1 MKLHNPD
8 RRDFIKKTGLGL
20 AGMAL
25 GGPAVL
31 IRSRPQ
37 RPNIL
42 FIMTDDHAAH
52 AISAYG
58 SRINRT
64 PNIDRLA
71 HDGMRFA
78 NCFCVNSI
86 CAPSRA
92 SMLTG
97 LYSHAH
103 GVIDNRTRLDS
114 SKPMFPQLLRRAG
127 YETALVG
134 KWHLKTDPTGFD
146 YWNVLPGQG
155 MYYNPDFI
163 EMGERKPY
171 TGYATDVTTDIALDW
186 LERRDRRRPFC
197 LLLHHKAPHR
207 NWMPGPK
214 QLHLYRDRPIP
225 EPPNLFDD
233 YTGRG
238 PAAHMTKMTIAE
250 HMYPAYDLKLPLDP
264 ANEQD
269 AQYWQRMFGRLNDQ
283 QRQQWEAAYRQE
295 NEQYLKHP
303 PTGKERVRFFYQRYI
318 KDYLRCV
325 ASVDENVGR
334 VLDFLDE
341 KELAENT
348 LVVYSSDQGFFLGE
362 HGWYDKR
369 FMYEES
375 LRVPLLMRWPGVIG
389 AGAMEHSMV
398 LNVDFAPT
406 ILEAAGARI
415 PRSMHGR
422 SFLAM
427 LQGRRLQDWRTAM
440 YYHYY
445 EFPNEHGVRPHYG
458 IRTERYK
465 LIRFYGDIDAWE
477 LFDLEKD
484 PQEMRSV
491 HAHPDYAGI
500 RDRLTAQ
507 LYAMQKTLGDRGE

>member
-1 MKLHNPD
+1 MNKPSQS
-8 RRDFIKKTGLGL
+8 RRAFIKQAGLGMAAL
-20 AGMAL
+20 AL
-25 GGPAVL
+25 GAPA
-31 IRSRPQ
+31 ISTHRSQRP
-37 RPNIL
+37 PNIL

-64 PNIDRLA
+64 PQIDRLA
-71 HDGMRFA
+71 QEGVRFS
-78 NCFCVNSI
+78 NGFCTNSI

-92 SMLTG
+92 SILTG

-103 GVIDNRTRLDS
+103 GVIDNRTRLDTG
-114 SKPMFPQLLRRAG
+114 KPMFPQLLQRAG

-171 TGYATDVTTDIALDW
+171 TGYATDITTDIALDW
-186 LERRDRRRPFC
+186 LDRRNRRRPFC

-233 YTGRG
+233 YSGRG
-238 PAAHMTKMTIAE
+238 PAARMTKMTIAE

-264 ANEQD
+264 ANEMD
-269 AQYWQRMFGRLNDQ
+269 AKYWQRMFGRLNDE
-283 QRQQWEAAYRQE
+283 QRRQWEAAYREE
-295 NEQYLKHP
+295 NELYLKNP

-325 ASVDENVGR
+325 ALVDENVGR

-341 KELAENT
+341 KRLAENT
-348 LVVYSSDQGFFLGE
+348 LVVYTSDQGFFLGE

-375 LRVPLLMRWPGVIG
+375 LRVPLLMRWPGVIR
-389 AGAMEHSMV
+389 AGAVEHSMV

-406 ILEAAGARI
+406 ILEAAGAHI

-427 LQGRRLQDWRTAM
+427 LQGRRLRDWRTAM

-484 PQEMRSV
+484 PQEMHSV
-491 HAHPDYAGI
+491 YDDPAYAEI
-500 RDRLTAQ
+500 RERLKTQ
-507 LYAMQKTLGDRGE
+507 LYAMQKALGDRGE